1 MFLAHGCVH
10 SAHNYWPQSEE
21 CPECR
26 GLPEELS
33 HTLQAL
39 KLGYAGGPPLRAASA
54 SQRAPCT
61 AGATAGGT
69 DAAWPAPP
77 CPASTGRRC

>member
-1 MFLAHGCVH
+1 MPKDPKGAVFLAHGCVH
-10 SAHNYWPQSEE
+10 SAYNFWPQSDA

-39 KLGYAGGPPLRAASA
+39 KLGYAGGGLAASMQRSAGNSA
-54 SQRAPCT
+54 S
-61 AGATAGGT
+61 
-69 DAAWPAPP
+69 
-77 CPASTGRRC
+77 

>member
-10 SAHNYWPQSEE
+10 SGYNYWPESDA
-21 CPECR
+21 CPDCR

-39 KLGYAGGPPLRAASA
+39 KLGYAGACISGASLW
-54 SQRAPCT
+54 RT
-61 AGATAGGT
+61 LHY
-69 DAAWPAPP
+69 
-77 CPASTGRRC
+77 